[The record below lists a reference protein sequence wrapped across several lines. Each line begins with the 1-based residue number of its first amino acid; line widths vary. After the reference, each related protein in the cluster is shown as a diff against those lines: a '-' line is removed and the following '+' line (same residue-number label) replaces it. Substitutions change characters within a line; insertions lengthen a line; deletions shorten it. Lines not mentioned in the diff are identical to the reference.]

1 MSDKLK
7 QYQFQPK
14 QSGNPGG
21 RPKGFERRLRE
32 IVEGEMVEHPTDQTA
47 GRIPAWDAIVLKA
60 IDDALHA
67 SSPAARKHGRD
78 FIADRLMG
86 KPKQDIRIEDVTPVE
101 TEKVAE
107 LSDEQLEILAA
118 IGMADAQKLH

>member
-7 QYQFQPK
+7 QYQFQPR

-32 IVEGEMVEHPTDQTA
+32 IVEGETVEHPERGT
-47 GRIPAWDAIVLKA
+47 ISAWDAIVLKA
-60 IDDALHA
+60 IDDALHS

-86 KPKQDIRIEDVTPVE
+86 KPKQDIRVEDVTPIE
-101 TEKVAE
+101 TEKVAD
-107 LSDEQLEILAA
+107 LTDEQLEILAA
-118 IGMADAQKLH
+118 IGVGAEKMH